1 MTLWFNTLESRTLD
15 SKPMYTT
22 NPHLPRLRMQAVR
35 LVKQSGWSTRK
46 VARYTGFSQSAIVKW
61 CQKDREYGMRSIPTL
76 SSRPKSHPRTL
87 KEEVVEKIV
96 AVRKRKGRCAEVV
109 HQELLNQGV
118 NVGLSSVK
126 RTLDRQGL
134 TTKKSPWKRY
144 HSSCER
150 PSVASPGDLV
160 MVDTIHLMVSPK
172 KRIYVY
178 TLIDVYSRWTYA
190 WAVERIS
197 ARKSIEFV
205 KKAEALAAF
214 SFSCIQ
220 SDHGSEFSQHFTE
233 RIQILHRHS
242 RLGKPNDNAHIERFN
257 RTIQEECLDMIPV
270 SVRRLNLGIK
280 KYLPYYNEERLHM
293 GILLKTPSQMI
304 PRY

>member
-1 MTLWFNTLESRTLD
+1 
-15 SKPMYTT
+15 
-22 NPHLPRLRMQAVR
+22 
-35 LVKQSGWSTRK
+35 
-46 VARYTGFSQSAIVKW
+46 
-61 CQKDREYGMRSIPTL
+61 MRIIPTL
-76 SSRPKSHPRTL
+76 SSRPKSHPHAL

-96 AVRKRKGRCAEVV
+96 AVRKKRGRCAEVV

-118 NVGLSSVK
+118 SVGLSSVK

-134 TTKKSPWKRY
+134 TKKKSPWKRY
-144 HSSCER
+144 HSSCVR
-150 PSVASPGDLV
+150 PLVACPGDLV

-190 WAVERIS
+190 WAVDRIS
-197 ARKSIEFV
+197 ARKSTVFLKRAQEVAGFEFR
-205 KKAEALAAF
+205 
-214 SFSCIQ
+214 CIQ
-220 SDHGSEFSQHFTE
+220 SDHGPEFSMHFTE
-233 RIQILHRHS
+233 RIKILHRHS

-257 RTIQEECLDMIPV
+257 RTIQEECLDMLPV